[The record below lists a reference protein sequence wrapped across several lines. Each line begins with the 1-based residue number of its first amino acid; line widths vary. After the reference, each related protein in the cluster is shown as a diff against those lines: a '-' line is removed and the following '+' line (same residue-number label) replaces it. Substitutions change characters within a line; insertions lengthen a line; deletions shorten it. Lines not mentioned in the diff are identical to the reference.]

1 MYSLTTSIRVRYAE
15 TDQMR
20 GVYNGRY
27 FEYFEVGRAELMRSL
42 GLSYRQFEEAGFL
55 LQLTEAYAKYIKQ
68 IHYDDVIE
76 VVAMLK
82 EAPMARL
89 RIDYEILRGSEKM
102 TEGFTAHSFIE
113 AKSGRPVR
121 APKMFLDLLKKN
133 FEF

>member
-15 TDQMR
+15 TDQMH

-27 FEYFEVGRAELMRSL
+27 FDYFEVGRAELMRSL

-55 LQLTEAYAKYIKQ
+55 LPLIEAYARYLKQ
-68 IHYDDVIE
+68 VNYDDVIE

-89 RIDYEILRGSEKM
+89 RIDYEILRGSDRM
-102 TEGFTAHSFIE
+102 TEGYTIHSFID

-121 APKMFLDLLKKN
+121 APKMFLDLLDGKV
-133 FEF
+133 